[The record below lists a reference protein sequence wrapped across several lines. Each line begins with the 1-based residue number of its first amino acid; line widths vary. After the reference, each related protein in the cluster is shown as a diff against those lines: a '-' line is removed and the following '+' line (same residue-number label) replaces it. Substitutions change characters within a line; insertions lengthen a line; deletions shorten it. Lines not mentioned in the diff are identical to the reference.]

1 MPVSGN
7 PGGKPHLFDVR
18 RIVHWSLFGL
28 IRDTYGIF
36 LLLPLL
42 FFVGPMAPYTRT
54 IMSNTVTHAEQAQIF
69 SAFSALEGI
78 ASLLAPIYSAGYT
91 LFVQAGAAWMIFEV
105 MAVATAAALVIMTYV
120 RFTPSLSRHI
130 PEDHHPQ
137 FHEAG
142 DGEREREAASAEGLL
157 DDHHDAHGRA
167 LSVGSVRSAS
177 GRPFPIGD
185 ETTLQFRHL
194 SRASFD
200 EGPLGASTSVDRGLH
215 GGNTLTAR
223 LLAEHSSAGAYA

>member
-1 MPVSGN
+1 MC
-7 PGGKPHLFDVR
+7 LY
-18 RIVHWSLFGL
+18 RIVHWTLFGL
-28 IRDTYGIF
+28 VRDTYGIF

-54 IMSNTVTHAEQAQIF
+54 IMSNTVTHAEQAKIF

-78 ASLLAPIYSAGYT
+78 ASLLAPLYSAGYT

-105 MAVATAAALVIMTYV
+105 MAVATAMGLVIMTYV
-120 RFTPSLSRHI
+120 RFTPSLSKHI
-130 PEDHHPQ
+130 PEDHHPR
-137 FHEAG
+137 FHGEEGGEGRAG
-142 DGEREREAASAEGLL
+142 AAAEGLL
-157 DDHHDAHGRA
+157 DAHHDAHGRA
-167 LSVGSVRSAS
+167 LSVGSVRSTS
-177 GRPFPIGD
+177 SRHFPVAD

-200 EGPLGASTSVDRGLH
+200 EGPVGASTSVDRGLH

-223 LLAEHSSAGAYA
+223 LLAEHSNAGGYA